1 MVLYVHERDLVLTQ
15 HIAARLHHFQL
26 DQLSYNYIWII
37 PFQEQVGVVYSIS
50 GVQPV
55 GHTLV
60 NISHSVLPGH
70 LCKQQ

>member
-1 MVLYVHERDLVLTQ
+1 MYTNVTVNFDTTHNNMFASLSFGSVVLYIRT
-15 HIAARLHHFQL
+15 
-26 DQLSYNYIWII
+26 I

-50 GVQPV
+50 GVQTV